1 MLGRSP
7 LPINGTLLLEP
18 PKEKMLFTFSAR
30 FFYAAAPS
38 LWKSLAAELHA
49 IPSLT
54 IFKRNLKTYLFGFS
68 LTILD

>member
-38 LWKSLAAELHA
+38 LWKSLPAELHA
-49 IPSLT
+49 I
-54 IFKRNLKTYLFGFS
+54 IIDNF
-68 LTILD
+68 

>member
-7 LPINGTLLLEP
+7 LPINGTLLLEL
-18 PKEKMLFTFSAR
+18 PKDAFIAR

-38 LWKSLAAELHA
+38 LWKSLPAELLA

-54 IFKRNLKTYLFGFS
+54 IFKRNLKT
-68 LTILD
+68 

>member
-18 PKEKMLFTFSAR
+18 PKDAFSAR

-38 LWKSLAAELHA
+38 LWKSLPAELLA

-68 LTILD
+68 LTVLD